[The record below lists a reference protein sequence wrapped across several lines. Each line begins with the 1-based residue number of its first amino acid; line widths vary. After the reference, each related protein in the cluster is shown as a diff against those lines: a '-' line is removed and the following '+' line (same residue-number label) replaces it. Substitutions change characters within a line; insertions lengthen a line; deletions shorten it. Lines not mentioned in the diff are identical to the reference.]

1 MDIPPVYKGLKEA
14 NNRTIAILIKLFAT
28 NIIANR
34 RLGRSKRD
42 RINEMF
48 FNSSSS
54 ASLRTALFKE
64 KATSAPEINA
74 EENDKCKKY
83 NSSNQ
88 TKDISNDKK
97 PMTNGGSGIQVLSP

>member
-1 MDIPPVYKGLKEA
+1 
-14 NNRTIAILIKLFAT
+14 
-28 NIIANR
+28 
-34 RLGRSKRD
+34 SKRD

-64 KATSAPEINA
+64 KKATSAPEINA
-74 EENDKCKKY
+74 EEMMSAK
-83 NSSNQ
+83 SIIPLNQ

-97 PMTNGGSGIQVLSP
+97 LMTNEGSGSKYYLLKLKW